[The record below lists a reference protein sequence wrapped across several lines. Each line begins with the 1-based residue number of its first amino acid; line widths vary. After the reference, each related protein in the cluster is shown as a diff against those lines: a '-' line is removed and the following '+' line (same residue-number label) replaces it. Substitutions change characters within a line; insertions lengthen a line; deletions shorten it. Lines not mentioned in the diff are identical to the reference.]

1 MKILQIPVKYQKD
14 DTVYTTK
21 QSKLEKICSICEG
34 TGKIKY
40 NDKDMRCPE
49 CMGAGKFTSNKMI
62 HTVCDEPFIIYMTKI
77 TVNNN
82 GNIIIKYKGHCGFS
96 NMNRMEE
103 SLFLTKEEAQVR
115 CDELNKETII
125 ISIDNIII
133 QDSFKNTQ
141 PSLDKIQKKLE
152 YYKKY
157 NRFDKRI
164 VINKDNVLQDG
175 YITYLICRMLYIKTN
190 KVVVE

>member
-1 MKILQIPVKYQKD
+1 M
-14 DTVYTTK
+14 
-21 QSKLEKICSICEG
+21 
-34 TGKIKY
+34 
-40 NDKDMRCPE
+40 
-49 CMGAGKFTSNKMI
+49 
-62 HTVCDEPFIIYMTKI
+62 
-77 TVNNN
+77 
-82 GNIIIKYKGHCGFS
+82 
-96 NMNRMEE
+96 
-103 SLFLTKEEAQVR
+103 TKEEAQVR

-125 ISIDNIII
+125 IPIDNIII

-141 PSLDKIQKKLE
+141 PSLDKIQEKLE

-175 YITYLICRMLYIKTN
+175 YINYLICKILNIKTN